1 VLCYAL
7 LFSLTL
13 LNLSIA
19 KIDTGGNPTVLV
31 ENSDV
36 ADEYREAIARFLLD
50 PEVVGGEQVGFLTDP
65 THADRRLEMIASEFC
80 VNALR
85 AAATLACADN
95 PDQRIV
101 SLETD
106 GYSRDLRCEVTPR
119 GDDYYCSINFSIRS
133 EVNRLGNDLC
143 LTVLDRIAHFTVRV
157 DKLPTT
163 GEIESLAGHF
173 RAYQAVS
180 HIPAIGFV
188 PFVCSGSEVQIAP
201 LIYTRSIDT
210 NVHET
215 ACGSGS
221 VAVAL
226 HLAQIESNSTYR
238 IRQPSDAIYQVMLE
252 ANDKSTKATLGS
264 EVAILFRKT
273 ISIPPTVFGETA

>member
-1 VLCYAL
+1 
-7 LFSLTL
+7 
-13 LNLSIA
+13 
-19 KIDTGGNPTVLV
+19 VLV
-31 ENSDV
+31 ENGDV
-36 ADEYREAIARFLLD
+36 ADIYRPAIARYLLD

-65 THADRRLEMIASEFC
+65 THTDRRLEMIASEFC

-85 AAATLACADN
+85 ATATLACADD
-95 PDQRIV
+95 PGHRIV

-106 GYSRDLRCEVTPR
+106 GYSHDLRCEVTPR
-119 GDDYYCSINFSIRS
+119 GDDFYCSISFSIRS

-143 LTVLDRIAHFTVRV
+143 LTILDRIAHFTVRV
-157 DKLPTT
+157 DLMPSTE
-163 GEIESLAGHF
+163 EIEFLASHF

-188 PFVCSGSEVQIAP
+188 PFVHSGSEVKIAP

-221 VAVAL
+221 VAVAM
-226 HLAQIESNSTYR
+226 HLARIESNSTYR
-238 IRQPSDAIYQVMLE
+238 VRQPSGAIYQVMLE
-252 ANDKSTKATLGS
+252 TDNKITKATLGS
-264 EVAILFRKT
+264 ETSILERRMIT
-273 ISIPPTVFGETA
+273 IPPSALGENT